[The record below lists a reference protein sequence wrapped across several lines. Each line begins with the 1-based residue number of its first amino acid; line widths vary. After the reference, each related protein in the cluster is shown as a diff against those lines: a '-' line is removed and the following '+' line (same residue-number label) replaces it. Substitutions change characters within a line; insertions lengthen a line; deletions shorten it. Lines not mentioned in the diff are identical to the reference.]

1 MNIHLSQRQLLKN
14 KLTQLL
20 LVGLLSCLS
29 AKSFAQNIAGE
40 GYQLSQIYPE
50 PYTQVIKRTG
60 TIDFSRV
67 VNLSFKTSGFLTR
80 LNVDEGD
87 YFKEKQLLAALS
99 TEELVADKNSTY
111 ARLLQAKR
119 DVNRIKAL
127 LAKKLSSQRELDD
140 ALTAVDTTR
149 AAYRVAFYNLEK
161 AQIFAP
167 FDGVV
172 IARNTDL
179 GELQSP
185 GVGALKVAALSN
197 NLIAK
202 VALTSEEISLV
213 HLNQEVKVNIDSK
226 GIVNG
231 RVSKIPAIA
240 DSKNHLFTIEIALSD
255 VNFIRPLIAGQLA
268 QILIYAQ
275 SQDYVYRLPIEAL
288 NAVDKMGRALIAV
301 EHDNKPVQK
310 AYMIYKIDN
319 ESLYLQASS
328 DASVLPVIIHGWNKL
343 PLSSTEQ

>member
-1 MNIHLSQRQLLKN
+1 M
-14 KLTQLL
+14 
-20 LVGLLSCLS
+20 
-29 AKSFAQNIAGE
+29 SFAQNITGE

-67 VNLSFKTSGFLTR
+67 VNLSFKTAGFLTR
-80 LNVDEGD
+80 LNVDEGET
-87 YFKEKQLLAALS
+87 FESKQLLAALD
-99 TEELVADKNSTY
+99 TEELVADKNATY
-111 ARLLQAKR
+111 AKLMQAKR

-149 AAYRVAFYNLEK
+149 AAYRVAFYNLDK

-172 IARNTDL
+172 LTRNTDL

-185 GVGALKVAALSN
+185 GVSALKVATLSN

-202 VALTSEEISLV
+202 VALTGEEISLV
-213 HLNQEVKVNIDSK
+213 HLHQEVNVGIDSR
-226 GIVNG
+226 GIVKG

-240 DSKNHLFTIEIALSD
+240 DSKNHLFTIEIALTD
-255 VNFIRPLIAGQLA
+255 VNFVRPLIAGQIA
-268 QILIYAQ
+268 QVLIYAQ

-288 NAVDKMGRALIAV
+288 NAVDEKGRALIAV
-301 EHDNKPVQK
+301 ERNNQPIQE
-310 AYMIYKIDN
+310 AYTVYKIDN
-319 ESLYLQASS
+319 EYLYLQAANNASS
-328 DASVLPVIIHGWNKL
+328 LPVIVHGWNKL
-343 PLSSTEQ
+343 PLNPAEQ